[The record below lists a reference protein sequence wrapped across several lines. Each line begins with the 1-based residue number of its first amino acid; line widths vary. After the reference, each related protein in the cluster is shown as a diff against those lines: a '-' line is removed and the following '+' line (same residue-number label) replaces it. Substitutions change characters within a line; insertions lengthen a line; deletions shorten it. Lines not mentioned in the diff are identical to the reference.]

1 MCSLKLLKQQQTG
14 KDTNT
19 QCILEFLC
27 LGYLVLEVLGNLTE
41 EWYSKKEEKYHH
53 YVLKQTTYLSRE
65 FLSFMCYLQQNK
77 KQTLEPRAVNIA
89 TTSNHYLSYSIVI
102 YSYSS
107 FTNWIA
113 VKLAIELLSRLS
125 RAQKSANKLTGA
137 LLTLNSAKTKVSY
150 PPLGAARRFQVPK
163 GSPTAE

>member
-53 YVLKQTTYLSRE
+53 MFLNKQLTSLE
-65 FLSFMCYLQQNK
+65 SFSALCYLQQNK
-77 KQTLEPRAVNIA
+77 KQTLEPRALNIA
-89 TTSNHYLSYSIVI
+89 TTSNH
-102 YSYSS
+102 
-107 FTNWIA
+107 
-113 VKLAIELLSRLS
+113 
-125 RAQKSANKLTGA
+125 
-137 LLTLNSAKTKVSY
+137 
-150 PPLGAARRFQVPK
+150 
-163 GSPTAE
+163 